1 MPDFSKKELS
11 EQDICS
17 KYILP
22 ALTKVGWD
30 LQKQIREQY
39 IFTAGRITVHGKT
52 VSRGEQKR
60 VDFVLFHHGHLP
72 IALVEAKDNTYP
84 VGAGMQQALGY
95 AEALDVP
102 FVYSSNGDAFLE
114 HDRFAKTGVIEQ
126 ELKLNGFPSPEALYS
141 RYVKAKN
148 LVPEQEK
155 VISQDYYHEIDG
167 KTPRYF
173 QQVAVNRATEEIV
186 KGKNR
191 LLLVMATGTGK
202 TYAAFQII
210 WRLWK
215 AGVKKRVLFLV
226 DRNILA
232 DQPIMNDFRHFSDKM
247 TKIQHRQVD
256 KAYEV
261 YLGLYQGLTGMEEE
275 KNIFKQFSPD
285 FFDLVI
291 VDECHRGV
299 VREDAA
305 WREIL
310 EYYKNAT
317 QIGLTATP
325 KETADISTQTYFGE
339 PVYTY
344 SLRQGIEDGYL
355 APYKVIRVTL
365 DRDVEGYRPTAGE
378 LDKYG
383 NPMPDQVFGQSDFD
397 RKIVLE
403 ERTKIVAQKI
413 TEYLKATDRMQKT
426 IVFCV
431 DIEHADRMRQELVN
445 ANADMVA
452 DHPKYVVRITGD
464 SPEGEKD
471 LDKFID
477 PESPYPVIATTSK
490 LLTTGVDTQTVR
502 LIVIDQTINSIIE
515 FKQIIGRGTRVR
527 EDYGKMFFTIMD
539 FRGATEL
546 FADPKFDGDPVV
558 IFKAKEKGSIV
569 EPEEEGGETEVPAE
583 GETIV
588 GYGLPP
594 SGAGVVRDEPKKY
607 YPRGVE
613 VKVINERVQYMDERG
628 KLITESLTD
637 YTKRNI
643 LKEYAS
649 LNDFLTAWTKA
660 EQKEAILSELES
672 HGVFFHELAAEVGKD
687 LDPFDLVCHVA
698 WGKKPLTRSERAEKA
713 RKKDYFAKYEGKARE
728 VIDALFAKYADQGI
742 TAIDDIG
749 DLKAPPL
756 DAFGTP
762 VEIVDGIF
770 GGREKYLQAVKQIQ
784 HALYA

>member
-17 KYILP
+17 KFILP
-22 ALTKVGWD
+22 ALTNAGWD
-30 LQKQIREQY
+30 LQRQIREQY
-39 IFTAGRITVHGKT
+39 SFTAGRIIVRGKI
-52 VSRGEQKR
+52 VSRGEKKR
-60 VDFVLFHHGHLP
+60 ADFILYHRGHLP
-72 IALVEAKDNTYP
+72 LAIIEAKDNKHP
-84 VGAGMQQALGY
+84 VGAGMQQALEY
-95 AEALDVP
+95 AKALDIP

-114 HDRFAKTGVIEQ
+114 HDLLIKTEPIEN
-126 ELKLNGFPSPEALYS
+126 ELKLNEFPSPDALYG
-141 RYVKAKN
+141 RYIKAKE
-148 LVPEQEK
+148 LIPEQEK
-155 VISQDYYHEIDG
+155 IINQDYYLEIDG
-167 KTPRYF
+167 KSPRYF
-173 QQVAVNRATEEIV
+173 QQVAINRATEEII

-202 TYAAFQII
+202 TYAAFQLV

-215 AGVKKRVLFLV
+215 AGVKKRILFLV

-232 DQPIMNDFRHFSDKM
+232 DQPIVNDFRHFGEKM

-256 KAYEV
+256 KSYEV

-299 VREDAA
+299 SRADAA
-305 WREIL
+305 WRDVL
-310 EYYKNAT
+310 EYYQGAT

-325 KETADISTQTYFGE
+325 KETADISTQTYFGD

-344 SLRQGIEDGYL
+344 SLRQGIEDGFL

-365 DRDVEGYRPTAGE
+365 DRDAEGYRPTAGE
-378 LDKYG
+378 IDKYG
-383 NPMPDQVFGQSDFD
+383 NPLPDQIFGQSDFD

-403 ERTKIVAQKI
+403 ERSKVVAQKI

-445 ANADMVA
+445 ANADMVNE
-452 DHPKYVVRITGD
+452 HQNYVVRITGD
-464 SPEGEKD
+464 SEHGVRD

-490 LLTTGVDTQTVR
+490 LLTTGVDTQTVK
-502 LIVIDQTINSIIE
+502 LIVIDQSINSIIE

-546 FADPKFDGDPVV
+546 FADPKFDGDPVIIYKV
-558 IFKAKEKGSIV
+558 KENEPIQPEGDEGDTGIGPGDKPIV
-569 EPEEEGGETEVPAE
+569 D
-583 GETIV
+583 
-588 GYGLPP
+588 YGPTDTGTGI
-594 SGAGVVRDEPKKY
+594 SRDEPRKY
-607 YPRGVE
+607 YPLGVE

-628 KLITESLTD
+628 KLITESLKN

-643 LKEYAS
+643 LQSYAS
-649 LNDFLTAWTKA
+649 LNDFLTAWTKS
-660 EQKEAILSELES
+660 EQKEAILKELEER
-672 HGVFFHELAAEVGKD
+672 GVFFTELAFEVGRD
-687 LDPFDLVCHVA
+687 LDAFDLICHVA
-698 WGKKPLTRSERAEKA
+698 WGKKPLTRGERAEKA
-713 RKKDYFAKYEGKARE
+713 RKKDYFTKYEGKARE
-728 VIDALFAKYADQGI
+728 VIDALLAKYADQGI

-749 DLKAPPL
+749 DLQVSPF
-756 DAFGTP
+756 DQFGTP
-762 VEIVDGIF
+762 YEIVNNIF
-770 GGREKYLQAVKQIQ
+770 GGREKYLTAIKAIQQAI
-784 HALYA
+784 YA

>member
-1 MPDFSKKELS
+1 MPNFSKKELS

-22 ALTKVGWD
+22 ALTDAGWD

-39 IFTAGRITVHGKT
+39 SFTAGRIIVRGKT
-52 VSRGEQKR
+52 VFRGEQKR
-60 VDFVLFHHGHLP
+60 VDFVLYHRGHLP
-72 IALVEAKDNTYP
+72 LALIEAKDNTHS

-102 FVYSSNGDAFLE
+102 FVYSTNGDAFLE
-114 HDRFAKTGVIEQ
+114 HNRLAKTGAVER
-126 ELKLNGFPSPEALYS
+126 ELTLNEFPSPEALYE
-141 RYVKAKN
+141 RFVKAKN
-148 LVPEQEK
+148 LAHEQEQI
-155 VISQDYYHEIDG
+155 ISQDYYYEIDG

-173 QQVAVNRATEEIV
+173 QQVAINRATEEIA
-186 KGKNR
+186 KGKKR

-232 DQPIMNDFRHFSDKM
+232 DQPIMNDFRHFGDKM

-261 YLGLYQGLTGMEEE
+261 YLGLYQGLSGIEEE

-285 FFDLVI
+285 FFDLII
-291 VDECHRGV
+291 VDECHRSV
-299 VREDAA
+299 AREDAA

-339 PVYTY
+339 AVYTY
-344 SLRQGIEDGYL
+344 SLRQGIEDGFL

-365 DRDVEGYRPTAGE
+365 DRDAEGYRPTAGE
-378 LDKYG
+378 VDKYG
-383 NPMPDQVFGQSDFD
+383 NPMPDQIFGQSDFE

-403 ERTKIVAQKI
+403 ERSKVVAQKI

-445 ANADMVA
+445 ANADMVSE
-452 DHPKYVVRITGD
+452 HPNYVVRITGD
-464 SPEGEKD
+464 SEHGVRD

-558 IFKAKEKGSIV
+558 IFKVKEKGPII
-569 EPEEEGGETEVPAE
+569 EPESDASEVEIAAE

-588 GYGLPP
+588 AYGLPQ
-594 SGAGVVRDEPKKY
+594 SGAGIIRDEPKKY
-607 YPRGVE
+607 YPQGVE

-628 KLITESLTD
+628 KLITESLKD
-637 YTKRNI
+637 YTKHNI

-660 EQKEAILSELES
+660 EQKEAILNELES
-672 HGVFFHELAAEVGKD
+672 HGVFFHELAAEVGRN

-698 WGKKPLTRSERAEKA
+698 WGKKPLTRGERAEKA

-728 VIDALFAKYADQGI
+728 VIDALLAKYADQGI

-749 DLKAPPL
+749 DLQVSPF

-770 GGREKYLQAVKQIQ
+770 GGREKYLQAVREVQQAI
-784 HALYA
+784 YA

>member
-1 MPDFSKKELS
+1 MPNFSKKEFS

-17 KYILP
+17 KFILP
-22 ALTKVGWD
+22 ALTAAGWD

-39 IFTAGRITVHGKT
+39 GFTAGRIIVRGKT
-52 VSRGEQKR
+52 VFRGEKKR
-60 VDFVLFHHGHLP
+60 ADFILYHRGHLP
-72 IALVEAKDNTYP
+72 LAIIEAKDNNYS
-84 VGAGMQQALGY
+84 VGAGMQQSLEY

-114 HDRFAKTGVIEQ
+114 HDRLTKTEPIER
-126 ELKLNGFPSPEALYS
+126 ERKLNEFPPPDELYS
-141 RYVKAKN
+141 RYVKAKG
-148 LVPEQEK
+148 LVAKQEK
-155 VISQDYYHEIDG
+155 VISQDYYQEIDG

-215 AGVKKRVLFLV
+215 AGVKKRILFLV

-232 DQPIMNDFRHFSDKM
+232 DQPIMNDFRHFGDKM
-247 TKIQHRQVD
+247 TRIQHRQVD
-256 KAYEV
+256 KAYEI

-291 VDECHRGV
+291 VDECHRGAA
-299 VREDAA
+299 REDAS

-310 EYYKNAT
+310 DYYKSAT

-325 KETADISTQTYFGE
+325 KETADISTQTYFGD

-355 APYKVIRVTL
+355 APYKVIRITL
-365 DRDVEGYRPTAGE
+365 DRDAEGYRPTAGE
-378 LDKYG
+378 VDKYG
-383 NPMPDQVFGQSDFD
+383 NPLPDQVFGQSDFD
-397 RKIVLE
+397 RKLVLE
-403 ERTKIVAQKI
+403 ERSKVVAQKI

-477 PESPYPVIATTSK
+477 PESPYPVIDTTSK

-502 LIVIDQTINSIIE
+502 LIVIDQNINSMIE

-558 IFKAKEKGSIV
+558 IYKAKEKGPIIP
-569 EPEEEGGETEVPAE
+569 PEEKEDGTESGSEEKQIIEYEPPKTGG
-583 GETIV
+583 GII
-588 GYGLPP
+588 
-594 SGAGVVRDEPKKY
+594 RDEPKKY
-607 YPRGVE
+607 YPLGVE
-613 VKVINERVQYMDERG
+613 VKIG
-628 KLITESLTD
+628 
-637 YTKRNI
+637 
-643 LKEYAS
+643 
-649 LNDFLTAWTKA
+649 
-660 EQKEAILSELES
+660 
-672 HGVFFHELAAEVGKD
+672 
-687 LDPFDLVCHVA
+687 
-698 WGKKPLTRSERAEKA
+698 RA
-713 RKKDYFAKYEGKARE
+713 
-728 VIDALFAKYADQGI
+728 
-742 TAIDDIG
+742 
-749 DLKAPPL
+749 
-756 DAFGTP
+756 
-762 VEIVDGIF
+762 
-770 GGREKYLQAVKQIQ
+770 
-784 HALYA
+784 

>member
-17 KYILP
+17 KFILP
-22 ALTKVGWD
+22 ALTGTGWD

-39 IFTAGRITVHGKT
+39 SFTAGRIIVRGKT
-52 VSRGEQKR
+52 VFRGEKKR
-60 VDFVLFHHGHLP
+60 ADFVLYHRGHLP
-72 IALVEAKDNTYP
+72 LAIIEAKDNKHA
-84 VGAGMQQALGY
+84 VGAGMQQALEY
-95 AEALDVP
+95 AEALDIP

-114 HDRFAKTGVIEQ
+114 HDRLAKVKPIER
-126 ELKLNGFPSPEALYS
+126 EIKLSEFPSPDMLYN
-141 RYVKAKN
+141 RYVKAKG
-148 LVPEQEK
+148 LVAEQEK
-155 VISQDYYHEIDG
+155 VIGQDYYQEIDG
-167 KTPRYF
+167 KSPRYF

-186 KGKNR
+186 RGKNR

-215 AGVKKRVLFLV
+215 AGAKKRILFLV

-232 DQPIMNDFRHFSDKM
+232 EQPRLNDFAPFGDKM

-256 KAYEV
+256 KAFEV

-299 VREDAA
+299 AREDAS

-310 EYYKNAT
+310 DYYKNAT

-325 KETADISTQTYFGE
+325 KETAVASTQTYFGD

-344 SLRQGIEDGYL
+344 SLRQGIEDGFL

-365 DRDVEGYRPTAGE
+365 DRDAEGYRPTAGE
-378 LDKYG
+378 VDKYG
-383 NPMPDQVFGQSDFD
+383 NPLPDQIFGQSDFD
-397 RKIVLE
+397 RKLVLE
-403 ERTKIVAQKI
+403 ERSKVVAQKI

-431 DIEHADRMRQELVN
+431 DTEHADRMRRELVN
-445 ANADMVA
+445 ANADLVSE
-452 DHPKYVVRITGD
+452 HPNYVVRITGND
-464 SPEGEKD
+464 EHGVKE

-490 LLTTGVDTQTVR
+490 LLTTGVDTQTVE
-502 LIVIDQTINSIIE
+502 LIVIDQNINSIIE
-515 FKQIIGRGTRVR
+515 FKQIIGRGTRVNP
-527 EDYGKMFFTIMD
+527 DYGKYYFTIMD

-558 IFKAKEKGSIV
+558 IYKAKEKEPIV
-569 EPEEEGGETEVPAE
+569 PPEEKEGGTEIGPEEKPIIEYDPPETGE
-583 GETIV
+583 GM
-588 GYGLPP
+588 
-594 SGAGVVRDEPKKY
+594 VRDEPKKY
-607 YPRGVE
+607 YPLGVE

-628 KLITESLTD
+628 KLITESLKD

-643 LKEYAS
+643 LQNYAS

-660 EQKEAILSELES
+660 EQKDAILKELEER
-672 HGVFFHELAAEVGKD
+672 GVFFAELSAEVGRD
-687 LDPFDLVCHVA
+687 LDAFDLICHVA
-698 WGKKPLTRSERAEKA
+698 WG
-713 RKKDYFAKYEGKARE
+713 
-728 VIDALFAKYADQGI
+728 
-742 TAIDDIG
+742 
-749 DLKAPPL
+749 
-756 DAFGTP
+756 
-762 VEIVDGIF
+762 
-770 GGREKYLQAVKQIQ
+770 
-784 HALYA
+784 